1 MAIIKTQGIV
11 IKYTNINESD
21 RILTILT
28 RNKGKIQAIAKGCR
42 KPKSRLLAVCEMFTV
57 SELLLYKG
65 KSFYHISQGDL
76 MQSFFNIR
84 NDLVRLTY
92 ATYFAELA
100 EAVSDE
106 EIPSDKLFVLLA
118 KCLYYLSEGEVMPG
132 ILNLAYELKLMD
144 ISGFRPSITR
154 CASCG
159 ETQEVFNRFHIEE
172 GGVVCDQ
179 CNLVLANSFKISP
192 GTMEFLKLLYST
204 EISRLN
210 RVKIDNTIFS
220 QMEKII
226 KAFIEN
232 HLDKKFKALD
242 FLDELK

>member
-1 MAIIKTQGIV
+1 MAIFKTQGIV

-42 KPKSRLLAVCEMFTV
+42 KSKSRLLAVCEMFTV
-57 SELLLYKG
+57 SELLLYRG
-65 KSFYHISQGDL
+65 KSFYHISQGEL
-76 MQSFFNIR
+76 TQSFYKIR

-92 ATYFAELA
+92 ATHFAELA

-106 EIPSDKLFVLLA
+106 EIPSEKLFVLLA
-118 KCLYYLSEGEVMPG
+118 KCLYSLSEGEVRPG

-159 ETQEVFNRFHIEE
+159 AVQETFHRFDVEE
-172 GGVVCDQ
+172 GGVLCDE
-179 CNLVLANSFKISP
+179 CNLFFAKSFNINP

-210 RVKIDNTIFS
+210 TVKIDNTIFS
-220 QMEKII
+220 QMDKVIKI
-226 KAFIEN
+226 FIES
-232 HLDKKFKALD
+232 HLDKKFKALN
-242 FLDELK
+242 FLDELR